1 MTKKKHTDESD
12 KDILKN
18 NSPEGD
24 LSETPEPKP
33 EPENSEEQ
41 EEECATEPEQEA
53 DSETE
58 LLRNELSEA
67 KDKYLRLSAEFDN
80 YRKRTLREKT
90 ELMQTAGESLL
101 NNILP
106 LADDFERGLDTV
118 DLAEDIEA
126 VKEGMKLIYNK
137 LKDFLSSNGV
147 KEISAMNETF
157 DADRHEAVTNIPAP
171 SEDLKG
177 KVVDVIQKGYTLHE
191 KIMRYPKV
199 IVGE

>member
-106 LADDFERGLDTV
+106 LADDFERGLETV
-118 DLAEDIEA
+118 DQAEDIEA
-126 VKEGMKLIYNK
+126 VKEGMELIYNK
-137 LKDFLSSNGV
+137 LMDLS
-147 KEISAMNETF
+147 
-157 DADRHEAVTNIPAP
+157 
-171 SEDLKG
+171 
-177 KVVDVIQKGYTLHE
+177 
-191 KIMRYPKV
+191 
-199 IVGE
+199 